1 LTPTA
6 PGGTGAAFSFPEG
19 QFALITGGSRGIGRA
34 VAIDLA
40 RVGFDIWLNYRSNH
54 EAAREVQKTIEE
66 LGRRCKLLC
75 FDVSDPDAVSEH
87 LLPELSDK
95 SPYVLVNNAGI
106 ARDALMVWMNYEE
119 WRSVISVTL
128 DGFFLVTKAVL
139 HGMLSNRAGRI
150 INISSTS
157 GQAGRPGQA
166 NYSAAKAGLI
176 GATKALAAEVGKR
189 GVLVNAVAPGLI
201 ETDMLSGLPLEK
213 VLPAIPLGR
222 IGSVDEVA
230 GIVTYLCSNQA
241 AYITGQVI
249 GINGGLYV

>member
-1 LTPTA
+1 
-6 PGGTGAAFSFPEG
+6 
-19 QFALITGGSRGIGRA
+19 
-34 VAIDLA
+34 
-40 RVGFDIWLNYRSNH
+40 
-54 EAAREVQKTIEE
+54 
-66 LGRRCKLLC
+66 
-75 FDVSDPDAVSEH
+75 
-87 LLPELSDK
+87 
-95 SPYVLVNNAGI
+95 
-106 ARDALMVWMNYEE
+106 
-119 WRSVISVTL
+119 
-128 DGFFLVTKAVL
+128 VTKAVL